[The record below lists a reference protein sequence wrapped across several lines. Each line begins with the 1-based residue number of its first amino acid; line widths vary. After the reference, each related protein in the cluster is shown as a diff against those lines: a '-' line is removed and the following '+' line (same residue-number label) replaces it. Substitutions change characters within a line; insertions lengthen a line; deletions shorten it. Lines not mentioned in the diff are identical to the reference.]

1 MSDPNTLQEAL
12 ADEHAVIYGYGVAGP
27 RLQGADRNAADAG
40 FNAHRLRRERLA
52 ELVADA
58 GQTPVAPAAAYEL
71 PFPVQ
76 SGADARRL
84 IALLE
89 AGISDRYY
97 DLVRTAATG
106 ERGEP
111 VDWLSD
117 SAAQRAR
124 FDGGI
129 SAFPGAPRPVLL

>member
-1 MSDPNTLQEAL
+1 MSDPNALQEAL

-27 RLQGADRNAADAG
+27 RLQGADRAAADAG
-40 FNAHRLRRERLA
+40 FDAHRLRRERLA
-52 ELVADA
+52 ELVTAA

-76 SGADARRL
+76 SAADARRL

-97 DLVRTAATG
+97 DLVLTAATG
-106 ERGEP
+106 ERVEP

-129 SAFPGAPRPVLL
+129 AAFPGAPRPVLP

>member
-1 MSDPNTLQEAL
+1 MTDIAVLQEAL

-27 RLQGADRNAADAG
+27 RLQGADRTAADAG
-40 FNAHRLRRERLA
+40 FDAHRLRRERLA
-52 ELVADA
+52 ELVAEA

-71 PFPVQ
+71 PFAVQ
-76 SGADARRL
+76 SAVDARRL

-89 AGISDRYY
+89 AGIADRYF
-97 DLVRTAATG
+97 DLVRAAGTG
-106 ERGEP
+106 ERAES
-111 VDWLSD
+111 VDWLSE

-129 SAFPGAPRPVLL
+129 AAFPGAPRPVIA